1 MRLFALFSAPYM
13 KEVSKMTEASKLES
27 MPFKERVAFLKS
39 EIEDC
44 EKERKKTE
52 ARILKD
58 MEEIDNLF
66 ARLKG

>member
-1 MRLFALFSAPYM
+1 
-13 KEVSKMTEASKLES
+13 MTEASKLES
-27 MPFKERVAFLKS
+27 MSFKERVAFLKS

-44 EKERKKTE
+44 EKERKKAE